1 VVAVVEDMT
10 VQQEEGIQEDQVVE
24 ARVIYVQQ
32 ELLELVVKE
41 TQVVM
46 VYIHKVVEV
55 AVELMQLVQMLRP
68 QIQVEQVE
76 QV

>member
-55 AVELMQLVQMLRP
+55 AVELVQLVQMLRP

>member
-10 VQQEEGIQEDQVVE
+10 VQQEEEIQEDQVVE

-32 ELLELVVKE
+32 ELLELVAKE

-55 AVELMQLVQMLRP
+55 AVELVQLVQMLRP

>member
-46 VYIHKVVEV
+46 VYTHKVVEV
-55 AVELMQLVQMLRP
+55 VVELVQLVQMVHHL
-68 QIQVEQVE
+68 IQVEQVE

>member
-55 AVELMQLVQMLRP
+55 AVELTQLVQMLRP